1 MKFWNTQL
9 RLLILFQN
17 KDENSLVSSVKML
30 SESQT
35 VEEQTEIP
43 NEIMSEKPSEPHRS
57 IQYWSRKFLK
67 VNNWNNAIQ
76 TERQQSNSRT
86 ETSQNIVGYTFYQNK
101 HNKILGIWHRIC
113 NNGNIKLGYSKY
125 FLLKISS
132 KPYVQFQIISGKL
145 RKHQLL

>member
-86 ETSQNIVGYTFYQNK
+86 ETSQNI
-101 HNKILGIWHRIC
+101 
-113 NNGNIKLGYSKY
+113 KLCYSRY

-132 KPYVQFQIISGKL
+132 KPYVQFRIISGKL
-145 RKHQLL
+145 KRNIKRKRWWNKRQVL